1 MLSARPTRWP
11 AVRAHRSFEVG
22 ALARV
27 RYVAYVVRAVLFDL
41 MDTVIRDPYREAIEA
56 ATGLPLAAALPLRDP
71 RSWPDFEIAA
81 IDEAEFARRFFGTP
95 DAPDAGEGSATGPVF
110 DLAAFHRARRAGY
123 AFLPGVRPLL
133 ESLRGRVR
141 TFVASNYPVW
151 IDELRV
157 THQLDDLFDGVYAS
171 HHFRVRKPSPAF
183 YERLLA
189 AIALPAEACLFVDD
203 RAANCEGA
211 ARLGMRTHV
220 FVDAATLREALVA
233 ERLL

>member
-1 MLSARPTRWP
+1 
-11 AVRAHRSFEVG
+11 VRG
-22 ALARV
+22 GV
-27 RYVAYVVRAVLFDL
+27 RYVAHVVRAVLFDL

-56 ATGLPLAAALPLRDP
+56 ATGLPLAEALPLRDP

-81 IDEAEFARRFFGTP
+81 IDESEFARRFFGARGA
-95 DAPDAGEGSATGPVF
+95 DDREGSAPAF

-123 AFLPGVRPLL
+123 AFLPGVKPIL

-157 THQLDDLFDGVYAS
+157 THQLDALFDGVYAS
-171 HHFRVRKPSPAF
+171 HHFRVRKPARAF
-183 YERLLA
+183 YERLLE
-189 AIALPAEACLFVDD
+189 AIATSAEECLFVDD

-220 FVDAATLREALVA
+220 FVDAETLREVLVA
-233 ERLL
+233 ERVLD